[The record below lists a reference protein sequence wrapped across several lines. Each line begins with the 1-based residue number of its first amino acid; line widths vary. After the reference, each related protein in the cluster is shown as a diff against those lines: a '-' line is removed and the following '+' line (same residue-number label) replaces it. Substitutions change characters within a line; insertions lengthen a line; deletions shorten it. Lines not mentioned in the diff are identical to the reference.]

1 MLQYNLKFKTTTV
14 QNFEISMVTQLQ
26 LWQDFIFYK
35 TYISHFI
42 LCLYCAE
49 NLVTYVT
56 SSLLYGH
63 KDMEANVLIND

>member
-1 MLQYNLKFKTTTV
+1 
-14 QNFEISMVTQLQ
+14 MVTQLQ